1 MLKAV
6 ALVLAL
12 VVVSG
17 CGASRSYRRG
27 QQAANAQQFDEAVEY
42 YRQALQGAPDKPEYK
57 IALERAMQAAAT
69 FHVAR
74 GRTFETEGRADEAL
88 REYRRAM
95 EYDPSN
101 RSVAAR
107 AGELDRELRERLE
120 ASRPRPPIEAMRE
133 QARRSSQEPVLN
145 PTSKEPLNLRFS
157 NTSLR
162 DLLNF
167 IGSSTGINVTYDR
180 DFQDRSVTVQ
190 LEGVTLNEAL
200 QQVMISNQIFYKVL
214 NERTIIIATD
224 NTAKRQQ
231 YEEQIIQTFFISHA
245 DAVEMAQLVNTVILA
260 PQMAIQPRIAPNK
273 TNNTLTVRAAAPV
286 MEIIEQV
293 IRINDKPRAEV
304 IVDVQ
309 ILEVSRERAKRF
321 GLNLTDYALGGIFSP
336 EQAPGGSSTT
346 PPATTG
352 GATTT
357 TTSGS
362 ATAPS
367 SVGSPPVFNANTIST
382 GISAADFYLA
392 VPAAIVRFLESD
404 SQTKTV
410 AKPQLRGTEG
420 QKVTLNL
427 GEEVPVPSTTFTPLA
442 QGGANAN
449 PLTSFTY
456 RPIGV
461 IVEMT
466 PRVTYEGDIV
476 MDLVLE
482 NSARG
487 QDSTIA
493 GQSLPAFAS
502 RKVTTRLRLRDGE
515 SNLLAGLLREDERRS
530 LRGFPGIMRLP
541 LLQQLFADNDSNIR
555 QTDIV
560 MLLTPRIV
568 RSHQLTSADLRPIYI
583 GTQSNMAVGGPPPV
597 FGGGDGAAAPA
608 VQPPPAAAAAPVV
621 VGSTPAPA
629 GQQVPPGSSATP
641 GFTATPGTP
650 LTSPGQQVPTGTSA
664 TPGFTAVTPA
674 APPAA
679 PTQPPS
685 NPFQQLTPPASA
697 PAPVPEAP
705 AVTTPALPPPPQ
717 QAVGQAAPIN
727 PFAPPAAAGSA
738 TVMVSTPG
746 TDFRVGAGPYM
757 VPISISNASRLSTVS
772 ISLSF
777 NPAVLRVRTV
787 QEGNLMRQGGAQ
799 AAFTQKIDAAAGRV
813 DIAVVRP
820 GDVLGASGTGVVGA
834 VLFEAIGPGTSPLS
848 LSGVGTLAGGG
859 GAAPFQFQPVTVTVK

>member
-6 ALVLAL
+6 AVVLAF
-12 VVVSG
+12 VVVAG

-74 GRTFETEGRADEAL
+74 GRTFEAEGRPDEAL
-88 REYRRAM
+88 REYRQAG

-107 AGELDRELRERLE
+107 AAELDRELRERLE
-120 ASRPRPPIEAMRE
+120 ASRPRPAIEAMRE
-133 QARRSSQEPVLN
+133 QARRNSAEAVLN
-145 PTSKEPLNLRFS
+145 PTSNEPLNLRFS
-157 NTSLR
+157 NTSLK

-200 QQVMISNQIFYKVL
+200 QQVMLANQIFYKVL

-231 YEEQIIQTFFISHA
+231 YEEQVIKTFFVSHA
-245 DAVEMAQLVNTVILA
+245 DAVELAQLVNTVILA

-273 TNNTLTVRAAAPV
+273 TANTLTVRAAAPV

-321 GLNLTDYALGGIFSP
+321 GLNLTDYAIGGIFSP
-336 EQAPGGSSTT
+336 EQAPGGS
-346 PPATTG
+346 ATSNANG
-352 GATTT
+352 GTT
-357 TTSGS
+357 TTSGG

-367 SVGSPPVFNANTIST
+367 NVGSPPVFNANTIST
-382 GISAADFYLA
+382 GVSAADFYLA

-476 MDLVLE
+476 MDLTLE

-487 QDSTIA
+487 QDSIIA

-541 LLQQLFADNDSNIR
+541 LLQHLFADNDSNIR

-568 RSHQLTSADLRPIYI
+568 RSHQLTTADLSPIYI
-583 GTQSNMAVGGPPPV
+583 GTQANMAVGGPPPV
-597 FGGGDGAAAPA
+597 FGGGDAA
-608 VQPPPAAAAAPVV
+608 PPPAAQSPQAAVPAAGTP
-621 VGSTPAPA
+621 PAPA
-629 GQQVPPGSSATP
+629 GQQVPPGSSPTP
-641 GFTATPGTP
+641 GFTAAPP
-650 LTSPGQQVPTGTSA
+650 A
-664 TPGFTAVTPA
+664 PA
-674 APPAA
+674 APPAG
-679 PTQPPS
+679 
-685 NPFQQLTPPASA
+685 NPFQLLAPEPGAPSSDTPP
-697 PAPVPEAP
+697 PAAAVP
-705 AVTTPALPPPPQ
+705 LPPPPQ
-717 QAVGQAAPIN
+717 QAGAQPAPVN
-727 PFAPPAAAGSA
+727 PFAPPAAQTPA
-738 TVMVSTPG
+738 MVLVSPPG
-746 TDFRVGAGPYM
+746 TDFRVGAGPYL
-757 VPISISNASRLSTVS
+757 VPISISNAARLSTVS

-799 AAFTQKIDAAAGRV
+799 AAFTQKIDEAAGRV
-813 DIAVVRP
+813 DIAVVRT

-834 VLFEAIGPGTSPLS
+834 VLFEAIAPGTSPLS
-848 LSGVGTLAGGG
+848 LSGVGALAGG

>member
-1 MLKAV
+1 
-6 ALVLAL
+6 
-12 VVVSG
+12 
-17 CGASRSYRRG
+17 
-27 QQAANAQQFDEAVEY
+27 
-42 YRQALQGAPDKPEYK
+42 
-57 IALERAMQAAAT
+57 
-69 FHVAR
+69 
-74 GRTFETEGRADEAL
+74 
-88 REYRRAM
+88 
-95 EYDPSN
+95 
-101 RSVAAR
+101 
-107 AGELDRELRERLE
+107 
-120 ASRPRPPIEAMRE
+120 
-133 QARRSSQEPVLN
+133 
-145 PTSKEPLNLRFS
+145 
-157 NTSLR
+157 
-162 DLLNF
+162 
-167 IGSSTGINVTYDR
+167 
-180 DFQDRSVTVQ
+180 VQ

-200 QQVMISNQIFYKVL
+200 QQVMLSNQIFYKVL

-231 YEEQIIQTFFISHA
+231 YEEQVIKTFFISHA
-245 DAVEMAQLVNTVILA
+245 DAVELAQLVNTVILA

-273 TNNTLTVRAAAPV
+273 TANTLTVRAAAPV

-346 PPATTG
+346 AGTG
-352 GATTT
+352 GAATT
-357 TTSGS
+357 TTSGG

-367 SVGSPPVFNANTIST
+367 TVGSPPLFNANTIST
-382 GISAADFYLA
+382 GVSAADFYLA

-427 GEEVPVPSTTFTPLA
+427 GEEVPVPSTTFTPIA
-442 QGGANAN
+442 QGGANTN
-449 PLTSFTY
+449 PLVSFTY

-476 MDLVLE
+476 MDLTLE

-487 QDSTIA
+487 QDSNIA

-568 RSHQLTSADLRPIYI
+568 RSHQLTSSDLSPIYI
-583 GTQSNMAVGGPPPV
+583 GTQANMAVGGPPPV
-597 FGGGDGAAAPA
+597 FGGAAAT
-608 VQPPPAAAAAPVV
+608 PPPAPPQGAQAVAPVA
-621 VGSTPAPA
+621 GTPA
-629 GQQVPPGSSATP
+629 GQQVPAGSSATP
-641 GFTATPGTP
+641 GFTATPGAPTTP
-650 LTSPGQQVPTGTSA
+650 PGQQLPTGTA
-664 TPGFTAVTPA
+664 NTPGFTAVPQPAPA
-674 APPAA
+674 APAAPAQTPPNPFQFVTPAPPTPVSAADPVTAPAA
-679 PTQPPS
+679 PAATLPPS
-685 NPFQQLTPPASA
+685 PQQAGGQ
-697 PAPVPEAP
+697 PAPV
-705 AVTTPALPPPPQ
+705 
-717 QAVGQAAPIN
+717 N
-727 PFAPPAAAGSA
+727 PFAPPAAQTPA
-738 TVMVSTPG
+738 TVLVSPPG
-746 TDFRVGAGPYM
+746 TEFRTGGGPYL

-777 NPAVLRVRTV
+777 NPSVLRVRTV
-787 QEGNLMRQGGAQ
+787 QEGSLMRQGGAQ
-799 AAFTQKIDAAAGRV
+799 AAFTQRIDAAAGRV
-813 DIAVVRP
+813 DIAIVRP

-834 VLFEAIGPGTSPLS
+834 VLFEAIGAGQSPLS

>member
-6 ALVLAL
+6 AVVLAL
-12 VVVSG
+12 VVVAG

-27 QQAANAQQFDEAVEY
+27 QQASNAQQFDEAVEY
-42 YRQALQGAPDKPEYK
+42 YRQALQSAPDKPEYK
-57 IALERAMQAAAT
+57 IALERAMQVAAT
-69 FHVAR
+69 FHVQR
-74 GRTFETEGRADEAL
+74 GRAFEAEGRPDEAL
-88 REYRRAM
+88 REYRQAA

-120 ASRPRPPIEAMRE
+120 ASRPRPAIEALRE
-133 QARRSSQEPVLN
+133 QARRNSAEPVLN
-145 PTSKEPLNLRFS
+145 PTSSEPLNLRFS

-200 QQVMISNQIFYKVL
+200 QQVMLSNQIFYKVL

-231 YEEQIIQTFFISHA
+231 YEEQVIKTFFVSHA
-245 DAVEMAQLVNTVILA
+245 DAVELAQLVNTVILA

-273 TNNTLTVRAAAPV
+273 TANTLTVRAAAPV

-293 IRINDKPRAEV
+293 IKINDRPRAEV

-336 EQAPGGSSTT
+336 EQSPSGGS
-346 PPATTG
+346 TTG
-352 GATTT
+352 GTTT
-357 TTSGS
+357 TAGT

-382 GISAADFYLA
+382 GVSAADFYLA

-420 QKVTLNL
+420 QKITLNL

-466 PRVTYEGDIV
+466 ARVTYEGDIV

-541 LLQQLFADNDSNIR
+541 LLQQLFADNDTNIR

-568 RSHQLTSADLRPIYI
+568 RSHQLTSADLSPIYI
-583 GTQSNMAVGGPPPV
+583 GTQANMAVGGPPPV
-597 FGGGDGAAAPA
+597 FGGGDAA
-608 VQPPPAAAAAPVV
+608 PPAAAQPPQGQAPAAV
-621 VGSTPAPA
+621 TPPAA
-629 GQQVPPGSSATP
+629 GQQIIPPGSSPTP
-641 GFTATPGTP
+641 GFTAAPP
-650 LTSPGQQVPTGTSA
+650 PPAEPAPTNPFGLPPA
-664 TPGFTAVTPA
+664 DPA
-674 APPAA
+674 APAEP
-679 PTQPPS
+679 
-685 NPFQQLTPPASA
+685 
-697 PAPVPEAP
+697 
-705 AVTTPALPPPPQ
+705 PPPPQ
-717 QAVGQAAPIN
+717 TGAQPAPVN
-727 PFAPPAAAGSA
+727 PFAPPASQAPA
-738 TVMVSTPG
+738 VVLVSPPG
-746 TDFRVGAGPYM
+746 TEFRVGGGPYL
-757 VPISISNASRLSTVS
+757 VPISVSNASRLSTVS
-772 ISLSF
+772 ISLSY

-787 QEGNLMRQGGAQ
+787 QEGSLMQQGGMQ
-799 AAFTQKIDAAAGRV
+799 AAFTQKIDEAAGRV
-813 DIAVVRP
+813 DIAIVRP
-820 GDVLGASGTGVVGA
+820 GDVLGASGTGVIGA
-834 VLFEAIGPGTSPLS
+834 VLIEAIAPGTSPLA
-848 LSGVGTLAGGG
+848 LSGVGSLAGGG

>member
-1 MLKAV
+1 MKSGVCKAI
-6 ALVLAL
+6 
-12 VVVSG
+12 VVVMAAVVVAG
-17 CGASRSYRRG
+17 CGASRSYTRG
-27 QQAANAQQFDEAVEY
+27 QRAAHAQQWDEAVEY
-42 YRQALQGAPDKPEYK
+42 YRQALQGAPDRAEYK
-57 IALERAMQAAAT
+57 IALERAMQAAAGS
-69 FHVAR
+69 HVVRAR
-74 GRTFETEGRADEAL
+74 EYEAAGRPDEAL
-88 REYRRAM
+88 REYRQAS
-95 EYDPSN
+95 EFDPSN
-101 RSVAAR
+101 RSIAAR

-133 QARRSSQEPVLN
+133 QARRNSQEPVLN

-167 IGSSTGINVTYDR
+167 IGNSTGINVTFDR

-190 LEGVTLNEAL
+190 QEGVTLDQAL
-200 QQVMISNQIFYKVL
+200 QQIMLSNQIFYKVL

-231 YEEQIIQTFFISHA
+231 YEEQVIKTFFISHA
-245 DAVEMAQLVNTVILA
+245 DATELAQLVNTVILA

-273 TNNTLTVRAAAPV
+273 TANTITVRASAPV
-286 MEIIEQV
+286 AEIIEQV

-304 IVDVQ
+304 IIDVQ

-336 EQAPGGSSTT
+336 EQAPGGSSGGTGT
-346 PPATTG
+346 GAATTG
-352 GATTT
+352 GAT
-357 TTSGS
+357 
-362 ATAPS
+362 APS
-367 SVGSPPVFNANTIST
+367 NVGSPPVFNANTIST

-442 QGGANAN
+442 QGGAAAN

-466 PRVTYEGDIV
+466 PRVTYEGEIV
-476 MDLVLE
+476 LDLVLE

-493 GQSLPAFAS
+493 GQTLPAFAS

-530 LRGFPGIMRLP
+530 LRGFPGLLRLP
-541 LLQQLFADNDSNIR
+541 LLQQLFADNDTNIR

-568 RSHQLTSADLRPIYI
+568 RSHQLSANDLSPIYI
-583 GTQSNMAVGGPPPV
+583 GTQGNMAVGGPPPI
-597 FGGGDGAAAPA
+597 FGGGNDAAVPPPAPTPAPAAPPVPPGTPMMVPGSAAAPQIPPGSSPIPGTTTSLFGTP
-608 VQPPPAAAAAPVV
+608 VQPAPPPPAAA
-621 VGSTPAPA
+621 
-629 GQQVPPGSSATP
+629 
-641 GFTATPGTP
+641 TAFP
-650 LTSPGQQVPTGTSA
+650 
-664 TPGFTAVTPA
+664 
-674 APPAA
+674 
-679 PTQPPS
+679 
-685 NPFQQLTPPASA
+685 QLQ
-697 PAPVPEAP
+697 
-705 AVTTPALPPPPQ
+705 PPPQ
-717 QAVGQAAPIN
+717 QAAAP
-727 PFAPPAAAGSA
+727 PDPPPAAPEPRPGSPLAGSTLPA
-738 TVMVSTPG
+738 PAQVLVSPPT
-746 TDFRVGAGPYM
+746 TELRVGGGPYL
-757 VPISISNASRLSTVS
+757 VPISVSGATRLSTVS
-772 ISLSF
+772 LSLTF

-787 QEGNLMRQGGAQ
+787 QEGSLMRQGGVQ
-799 AAFTQKIDAAAGRV
+799 ATFTQKVDAAGGRV
-813 DIAVVRP
+813 DIAVVR
-820 GDVLGASGTGVVGA
+820 GTDVLGASGTGMVAAIMFDA
-834 VLFEAIGPGTSPLS
+834 VAPGTSPLA
-848 LSGVGTLAGGG
+848 LSGVGTLAGA
-859 GAAPFQFQPVTVTVK
+859 GAAPLQFQPVTVTVK

>member
-1 MLKAV
+1 MARSGTLKAIAV
-6 ALVLAL
+6 VLAL
-12 VVVSG
+12 VVVAG

-27 QQAANAQQFDEAVEY
+27 QQADNAQQFDEAVEY

-74 GRTFETEGRADEAL
+74 GRAFEAEGRPDEAL
-88 REYRRAM
+88 REYRQAS
-95 EYDPSN
+95 EYDSSN

-120 ASRPRPPIEAMRE
+120 ASRPRPAIEAMRE
-133 QARRSSQEPVLN
+133 EARRNAAEPALN

-157 NTSLR
+157 NTSLK

-200 QQVMISNQIFYKVL
+200 QQVMLSNQIFYKVL
-214 NERTIIIATD
+214 NERTIIVATD

-231 YEEQIIQTFFISHA
+231 YEEQVIKTFFVSHA
-245 DAVEMAQLVNTVILA
+245 DAVELAQLVNTVILA

-273 TNNTLTVRAAAPV
+273 TANTLTVRAAAPV

-293 IRINDKPRAEV
+293 IKINDKPRAEV

-321 GLNLTDYALGGIFSP
+321 GLNLTDYAIGGIFSP
-336 EQAPGGSSTT
+336 EQAPGGSSTS
-346 PPATTG
+346 TG
-352 GATTT
+352 SGGTTT
-357 TTSGS
+357 TNAGG

-367 SVGSPPVFNANTIST
+367 NVGSPPVFNANTIST
-382 GISAADFYLA
+382 GVSAADFYLA

-420 QKVTLNL
+420 QKITLNL

-466 PRVTYEGDIV
+466 ARVTYEGDIV
-476 MDLVLE
+476 MDLTLE

-530 LRGFPGIMRLP
+530 LRGFPGILRLP
-541 LLQQLFADNDSNIR
+541 LLQQLFADNDTNIR

-560 MLLTPRIV
+560 MLLTPRII
-568 RSHQLTSADLRPIYI
+568 RSHQLTTSDLSPIYI
-583 GTQSNMAVGGPPPV
+583 GTQANMAVGGPPPV
-597 FGGGDGAAAPA
+597 FGGADVA
-608 VQPPPAAAAAPVV
+608 PPPDASPSAEQPSAPVA
-621 VGSTPAPA
+621 GTPPPAPA
-629 GQQVPPGSSATP
+629 GQQIPAGSSATP
-641 GFTATPGTP
+641 GFTA
-650 LTSPGQQVPTGTSA
+650 A
-664 TPGFTAVTPA
+664 PA
-674 APPAA
+674 APPA
-679 PTQPPS
+679 PT
-685 NPFQQLTPPASA
+685 NPFQLAPQPAV
-697 PAPVPEAP
+697 PAPDTP
-705 AVTTPALPPPPQ
+705 TTAATGALPPPQ
-717 QAVGQAAPIN
+717 QAGAPPPPVVN
-727 PFAPPAAAGSA
+727 PFAAPAAQAPA
-738 TVMVSTPG
+738 MVLVSPPG
-746 TDFRVGAGPYM
+746 TDFRVGGGPYL
-757 VPISISNASRLSTVS
+757 VPISISNAARLSTVS
-772 ISLSF
+772 VSLSF

-787 QEGNLMRQGGAQ
+787 QEGELMRQGGVQ
-799 AAFTQKIDAAAGRV
+799 ATFTQKVDAAAGRV
-813 DIAVVRP
+813 DIAVVRT

-834 VLFEAIGPGTSPLS
+834 VLFEAVGPGTSPLA
-848 LSGVGTLAGGG
+848 LSGVGSLAGG
-859 GAAPFQFQPVTVTVK
+859 GAAPFQFQPVTVAVK

>member
-1 MLKAV
+1 MRSGVWQAV
-6 ALVLAL
+6 AVVMASVVLA
-12 VVVSG
+12 G
-17 CGASRSYRRG
+17 CGASRSYTRG
-27 QQAANAQQFDEAVEY
+27 QRAAQAQQWDEAVEY
-42 YRQALQGAPDKPEYK
+42 YRQALQGAPDRPEYK
-57 IALERAMQAAAT
+57 IALERAMQAAAGG
-69 FHVAR
+69 HVMRAR
-74 GRTFETEGRADEAL
+74 ELEAAGRPDEAL
-88 REYRRAM
+88 REYRQAS
-95 EYDPSN
+95 EFDPSN
-101 RSVAAR
+101 RSIAAR

-133 QARRSSQEPVLN
+133 QARRNSQEPVLN

-167 IGSSTGINVTYDR
+167 IGSSTGINVTFDR

-190 LEGVTLNEAL
+190 QEGVTLDQAL
-200 QQVMISNQIFYKVL
+200 QQIMLSNQIFYKVL

-231 YEEQIIQTFFISHA
+231 YEEQVIRTFFVSHA
-245 DAVEMAQLVNTVILA
+245 DATELAQLVNTVILA

-273 TNNTLTVRAAAPV
+273 TANTITVRASAPV
-286 MEIIEQV
+286 AEIIEQV

-304 IVDVQ
+304 IIDVQ

-336 EQAPGGSSTT
+336 EQAPGGSG
-346 PPATTG
+346 G
-352 GATTT
+352 GAA
-357 TTSGS
+357 GAPAAPGA

-367 SVGSPPVFNANTIST
+367 NVGSPPVFNANTIST

-442 QGGANAN
+442 QGGAAAN

-466 PRVTYEGDIV
+466 PRVTYEGEI
-476 MDLVLE
+476 MLDLVLE

-493 GQSLPAFAS
+493 GQTLPAFAS

-530 LRGFPGIMRLP
+530 LRGFPGLLRLP
-541 LLQQLFADNDSNIR
+541 LLQQLFADNDTNIR

-568 RSHQLTSADLRPIYI
+568 RSHQLSATDISPIYI
-583 GTQSNMAVGGPPPV
+583 GTQANMAVGGPPPI
-597 FGGGDGAAAPA
+597 FGGGNDAAAVAPAPAPPPAVPQVPPGTPVMVPGSAAAPQIPPGSSPIPGTTTSLFGTPLPPA
-608 VQPPPAAAAAPVV
+608 PPPPPAA
-621 VGSTPAPA
+621 
-629 GQQVPPGSSATP
+629 SA
-641 GFTATPGTP
+641 FP
-650 LTSPGQQVPTGTSA
+650 L
-664 TPGFTAVTPA
+664 
-674 APPAA
+674 
-679 PTQPPS
+679 
-685 NPFQQLTPPASA
+685 L
-697 PAPVPEAP
+697 
-705 AVTTPALPPPPQ
+705 PPPQ
-717 QAVGQAAPIN
+717 QTAAP
-727 PFAPPAAAGSA
+727 PDPAPASPPAAAEPRATNPLTGSTLPA
-738 TVMVSTPG
+738 PAQVLVSPPT
-746 TDFRVGAGPYM
+746 TELRVGGGPYL
-757 VPISISNASRLSTVS
+757 VPISVSGATRLSTVS
-772 ISLSF
+772 LSLTF

-787 QEGNLMRQGGAQ
+787 QEGSLMRQGGVQ
-799 AAFTQKIDAAAGRV
+799 ATFTQKVDAAGGRV
-813 DIAVVRP
+813 DIAVVR
-820 GDVLGASGTGVVGA
+820 GSDVLGASGTGMVAAIMFDA
-834 VLFEAIGPGTSPLS
+834 VAPGGSPLA
-848 LSGVGTLAGGG
+848 LSGVGTLAGGS
-859 GAAPFQFQPVTVTVK
+859 AAPLQFQPVAVTVK

>member
-12 VVVSG
+12 VVVAG

-57 IALERAMQAAAT
+57 IALERAMQTAAT

-74 GRTFETEGRADEAL
+74 GRAFEAEGRGDEAL
-88 REYRRAM
+88 REYRKAM

-107 AGELDRELRERLE
+107 AGELDRELRDRLE
-120 ASRPRPPIEAMRE
+120 ASRPRPAIEAMRE
-133 QARRSSQEPVLN
+133 QARRNSQEPVLN

-200 QQVMISNQIFYKVL
+200 QQVMLSNQIFYKVL

-231 YEEQIIQTFFISHA
+231 YEEQVIKTFFISHA
-245 DAVEMAQLVNTVILA
+245 DAVELAQLVNTVILA

-273 TNNTLTVRAAAPV
+273 TADTLTVRAAAPV

-293 IRINDKPRAEV
+293 IKINDKPRAEV

-336 EQAPGGSSTT
+336 EQAPGGSTTSTG
-346 PPATTG
+346 TG
-352 GATTT
+352 GTGTT

-367 SVGSPPVFNANTIST
+367 NVGSPPVFNANTIST

-476 MDLVLE
+476 MDLTLE

-487 QDSTIA
+487 QDSNIA
-493 GQSLPAFAS
+493 GQALPAFAS

-568 RSHQLTSADLRPIYI
+568 RSHQLTASDLSPIYI
-583 GTQSNMAVGGPPPV
+583 GTQANMAVGGPPPV
-597 FGGGDGAAAPA
+597 FGGSGAAAP
-608 VQPPPAAAAAPVV
+608 PPAPPQGAPAVV
-621 VGSTPAPA
+621 PGAAPA

-641 GFTATPGTP
+641 GFTSTPGAPTTP
-650 LTSPGQQVPTGTSA
+650 PGQQLPAGTA
-664 TPGFTAVTPA
+664 NTPGFTAVPQPAPVAPA
-674 APPAA
+674 APAQTPPNPFQFPTPAPTTPAPATDPTTAPAA
-679 PTQPPS
+679 P
-685 NPFQQLTPPASA
+685 A
-697 PAPVPEAP
+697 VP
-705 AVTTPALPPPPQ
+705 LPPPPQ
-717 QAVGQAAPIN
+717 QAGGQPAPVN
-727 PFAPPAAAGSA
+727 PFAPPAAQTPA
-738 TVMVSTPG
+738 TVLVSPPG
-746 TDFRVGAGPYM
+746 TEFRTGGGPYL

-772 ISLSF
+772 ISLSY

-813 DIAVVRP
+813 DIAIVRP

-834 VLFEAIGPGTSPLS
+834 VLFEAIGAGQSPLS
-848 LSGVGTLAGGG
+848 LSGVGTLAAGG

>member
-1 MLKAV
+1 MAS
-6 ALVLAL
+6 ARRTPS
-12 VVVSG
+12 SG
-17 CGASRSYRRG
+17 TRPSST
-27 QQAANAQQFDEAVEY
+27 

-57 IALERAMQAAAT
+57 IALERAMQEAAGT
-69 FHVAR
+69 HVAR
-74 GRTFETEGRADEAL
+74 ARALEAAGQPDEAL
-88 REYRRAM
+88 REYRKAS
-95 EYDPSN
+95 EFDPSN
-101 RSVAAR
+101 RSIAAR
-107 AGELDRELRERLE
+107 AAELDRELRERLE
-120 ASRPRPPIEAMRE
+120 AARPRPPIEAMRE
-133 QARRSSQEPVLN
+133 QARKNSQEPALN

-180 DFQDRSVTVQ
+180 DFQDRSITVQ

-200 QQVMISNQIFYKVL
+200 QQMMLSNQIFYKVL

-231 YEEQIIQTFFISHA
+231 YEEQVIKTFFISHA
-245 DAVEMAQLVNTVILA
+245 DATELAQLVNTVILA
-260 PQMAIQPRIAPNK
+260 PQMAIQPRIAANK
-273 TNNTLTVRAAAPV
+273 TANTITVRAAAPV
-286 MEIIEQV
+286 AEIIEQV

-304 IVDVQ
+304 IIDVQ

-346 PPATTG
+346 ATGGTTTTG
-352 GATTT
+352 GAT
-357 TTSGS
+357 
-362 ATAPS
+362 APS
-367 SVGSPPVFNANTIST
+367 NVGSPPVFNANTIST

-442 QGGANAN
+442 QGGAAAN

-466 PRVTYEGDIV
+466 PRVTYEGEIV

-493 GQSLPAFAS
+493 GQTLPAFAS

-530 LRGFPGIMRLP
+530 LRGFPGILRLP
-541 LLQQLFADNDSNIR
+541 LLQQLFADNDTNIR

-568 RSHQLTSADLRPIYI
+568 RSHQLTTKDLSPIYI
-583 GTQSNMAVGGPPPV
+583 GTQANMAVGGPPPV
-597 FGGGDGAAAPA
+597 FGGGNDA
-608 VQPPPAAAAAPVV
+608 PAAATPPVAPPVA
-621 VGSTPAPA
+621 PQIPA
-629 GQQVPPGSSATP
+629 GTPMTVPGSSGTPQIPPGSSPIPGTTTSLFGTPIPQPAPAPSGITSFPSPEAIAAAATP
-641 GFTATPGTP
+641 A
-650 LTSPGQQVPTGTSA
+650 PT
-664 TPGFTAVTPA
+664 TPA
-674 APPAA
+674 PPVAGG
-679 PTQPPS
+679 
-685 NPFQQLTPPASA
+685 TPPATPQPAPTARPDNPLTGASSA
-697 PAPVPEAP
+697 PAPAIVLVSPP
-705 AVTTPALPPPPQ
+705 TTDL
-717 QAVGQAAPIN
+717 
-727 PFAPPAAAGSA
+727 
-738 TVMVSTPG
+738 
-746 TDFRVGAGPYM
+746 RVGGGPYL
-757 VPISISNASRLSTVS
+757 VPVSISGASRLSTVS
-772 ISLSF
+772 LSLNF
-777 NPAVLRVRTV
+777 NPAVMRVRTV
-787 QEGNLMRQGGAQ
+787 QEGSLLQQGGVKAT
-799 AAFTQKIDAAAGRV
+799 FTQKVDAAGGRV
-813 DIAVVRP
+813 DIAVVR
-820 GDVLGASGTGVVGA
+820 GADVLGASGTGVVAAIMFDA
-834 VLFEAIGPGTSPLS
+834 VAPGTSPLAV
-848 LSGVGTLAGGG
+848 SGVGTLAGGG
-859 GAAPFQFQPVTVTVK
+859 AAALQFQPVTVTVK

>member
-1 MLKAV
+1 
-6 ALVLAL
+6 
-12 VVVSG
+12 
-17 CGASRSYRRG
+17 
-27 QQAANAQQFDEAVEY
+27 
-42 YRQALQGAPDKPEYK
+42 
-57 IALERAMQAAAT
+57 
-69 FHVAR
+69 
-74 GRTFETEGRADEAL
+74 
-88 REYRRAM
+88 M
-95 EYDPSN
+95 E
-101 RSVAAR
+101 
-107 AGELDRELRERLE
+107 L
-120 ASRPRPPIEAMRE
+120 
-133 QARRSSQEPVLN
+133 
-145 PTSKEPLNLRFS
+145 
-157 NTSLR
+157 
-162 DLLNF
+162 
-167 IGSSTGINVTYDR
+167 
-180 DFQDRSVTVQ
+180 
-190 LEGVTLNEAL
+190 
-200 QQVMISNQIFYKVL
+200 
-214 NERTIIIATD
+214 
-224 NTAKRQQ
+224 
-231 YEEQIIQTFFISHA
+231 
-245 DAVEMAQLVNTVILA
+245 AQLVNTVILA

-273 TNNTLTVRAAAPV
+273 TANTLTVRAAAPV

-321 GLNLTDYALGGIFSP
+321 GLNLTDYAIGGIFSP
-336 EQAPGGSSTT
+336 EQSPGGSAAV
-346 PPATTG
+346 PPPTTG
-352 GATTT
+352 GASTTT
-357 TTSGS
+357 SSGS

-367 SVGSPPVFNANTIST
+367 NVGSPPVFNANTIST

-568 RSHQLTSADLRPIYI
+568 RSHQLTADDLRPIYI

-597 FGGGDGAAAPA
+597 FGGGDAAAPA
-608 VQPPPAAAAAPVV
+608 AAAPPPAPAAAPVA
-621 VGSTPAPA
+621 GTPGPAAPF
-629 GQQVPPGSSATP
+629 GQQLPTGSSTTP
-641 GFTATPGTP
+641 GFTAAPGAP
-650 LTSPGQQVPTGTSA
+650 VTSPGQQLPAGTSA
-664 TPGFTAVTPA
+664 TPGFTAV
-674 APPAA
+674 PPAA
-679 PTQPPS
+679 PATAPPPPT
-685 NPFQQLTPPASA
+685 NPFQALTPHA
-697 PAPVPEAP
+697 PAPDAP
-705 AVTTPALPPPPQ
+705 RRRHADAAATPAAGGRTGPSDHSLC
-717 QAVGQAAPIN
+717 AALHSGP
-727 PFAPPAAAGSA
+727 A
-738 TVMVSTPG
+738 TVLVSPPG
-746 TDFRVGAGPYM
+746 TDFRVGAGPYL

-834 VLFEAIGPGTSPLS
+834 VLFEAVAPGTSPLA

-859 GAAPFQFQPVTVTVK
+859 GAAPFLFQPVTVTVK

>member
-1 MLKAV
+1 MRSGVWKAIV
-6 ALVLAL
+6 VMMAALVA
-12 VVVSG
+12 VG
-17 CGASRSYRRG
+17 CGASRSYTRG
-27 QQAANAQQFDEAVEY
+27 QRAAYAQQWDEAVEY

-57 IALERAMQAAAT
+57 IALERAMQAAAGG
-69 FHVAR
+69 HIAR
-74 GRTFETEGRADEAL
+74 ARDFEAAGRPDEAL
-88 REYRRAM
+88 REYRKAT
-95 EYDPSN
+95 EFDPSN

-133 QARRSSQEPVLN
+133 QARRNSQEPVLN

-167 IGSSTGINVTYDR
+167 IGSSTGINVTFDR
-180 DFQDRSVTVQ
+180 DFQDRSVTLQ
-190 LEGVTLNEAL
+190 QEGVTLEQAL
-200 QQVMISNQIFYKVL
+200 QQIMLSNQIFYKVL

-231 YEEQIIQTFFISHA
+231 YEEQVIKTFFISHA
-245 DAVEMAQLVNTVILA
+245 DATELAQLVNTVILA

-273 TNNTLTVRAAAPV
+273 TANTITVRASAPV
-286 MEIIEQV
+286 AEIIEQV
-293 IRINDKPRAEV
+293 IKINDKPRAEV
-304 IVDVQ
+304 IIDVQ

-336 EQAPGGSSTT
+336 EQAPGGSD
-346 PPATTG
+346 AG
-352 GATTT
+352 GA
-357 TTSGS
+357 

-367 SVGSPPVFNANTIST
+367 NVGSPPLFNANTIST

-442 QGGANAN
+442 QGGAAAN

-466 PRVTYEGDIV
+466 PRVTYEGEII
-476 MDLVLE
+476 MDLTLE

-487 QDSTIA
+487 QDSNIA
-493 GQSLPAFAS
+493 GQTLPAFAS

-530 LRGFPGIMRLP
+530 LRGFPGLLRLP
-541 LLQQLFADNDSNIR
+541 ILQQLFADNDTNIR

-568 RSHQLTSADLRPIYI
+568 RSHQLSASDLSPIYI
-583 GTQSNMAVGGPPPV
+583 GTQGNMAVGGPPPI
-597 FGGGDGAAAPA
+597 FGGGND
-608 VQPPPAAAAAPVV
+608 
-621 VGSTPAPA
+621 
-629 GQQVPPGSSATP
+629 
-641 GFTATPGTP
+641 
-650 LTSPGQQVPTGTSA
+650 
-664 TPGFTAVTPA
+664 
-674 APPAA
+674 
-679 PTQPPS
+679 
-685 NPFQQLTPPASA
+685 
-697 PAPVPEAP
+697 
-705 AVTTPALPPPPQ
+705 
-717 QAVGQAAPIN
+717 
-727 PFAPPAAAGSA
+727 APPAAAPAAPAVPPGAPVMVPGSA
-738 TVMVSTPG
+738 ASPQIPPGSSPIPGMTTSLFGTPVQPADAPPGAASAFPPPQQPPAPEPAPVTPPAPEAATPDGRAGAPASGTPG
-746 TDFRVGAGPYM
+746 PAPALVLVSPPTTEMRTGGGPYL
-757 VPISISNASRLSTVS
+757 VPISVSGAARLSTL
-772 ISLSF
+772 SLSITF

-787 QEGNLMRQGGAQ
+787 QEGSLMRQGGAQ
-799 AAFTQKIDAAAGRV
+799 ATFTQNVDAAGGRV
-813 DIAVVRP
+813 DIAVVR
-820 GDVLGASGTGVVGA
+820 GDDVLGASGTGLVAAIMFDA
-834 VLFEAIGPGTSPLS
+834 VAPGTSPLS
-848 LSGVGTLAGGG
+848 MSGVGTLAGA
-859 GAAPFQFQPVTVTVK
+859 GAAPLQFQPVTVTVK

>member
-12 VVVSG
+12 VVVAG

-27 QQAANAQQFDEAVEY
+27 QQAANAQQFDEAVEH

-74 GRTFETEGRADEAL
+74 GRAFENEGRGDEAL
-88 REYRRAM
+88 REYRKAM

-107 AGELDRELRERLE
+107 AGELDRELRDRLE
-120 ASRPRPPIEAMRE
+120 ASRPRPAIEAMRE
-133 QARRSSQEPVLN
+133 QARRNSQEPVLN

-157 NTSLR
+157 NTSLK

-231 YEEQIIQTFFISHA
+231 YEEQVIKTFFISHA
-245 DAVEMAQLVNTVILA
+245 DAVELAQLVNTVILA

-273 TNNTLTVRAAAPV
+273 TANTLTVRAAAPV

-293 IRINDKPRAEV
+293 IKINDKPRAEV

-346 PPATTG
+346 AGTG
-352 GATTT
+352 GAATT
-357 TTSGS
+357 TTSGG

-367 SVGSPPVFNANTIST
+367 NVGSPPVFNANTIST
-382 GISAADFYLA
+382 GVSAADFYLA

-476 MDLVLE
+476 MDLTLE

-487 QDSTIA
+487 QDSNIA

-515 SNLLAGLLREDERRS
+515 SNLLAGLLREDERRA

-568 RSHQLTSADLRPIYI
+568 RSHQLTSTDLSPIYI
-583 GTQSNMAVGGPPPV
+583 GTQANMAVGGPPPV
-597 FGGGDGAAAPA
+597 FGGNGSGAAPPPAPPQGAPA
-608 VQPPPAAAAAPVV
+608 VAPVP
-621 VGSTPAPA
+621 GTPA

-641 GFTATPGTP
+641 GFTAAPQPAPAAPAAPAQTPPNPFQFLTP
-650 LTSPGQQVPTGTSA
+650 AQTEPAPA
-664 TPGFTAVTPA
+664 TPA
-674 APPAA
+674 A
-679 PTQPPS
+679 
-685 NPFQQLTPPASA
+685 
-697 PAPVPEAP
+697 APVSP
-705 AVTTPALPPPPQ
+705 LPPPPQ
-717 QAVGQAAPIN
+717 QAGAQPAPAN
-727 PFAPPAAAGSA
+727 PFASPAAQTPA
-738 TVMVSTPG
+738 TVLVSPPG
-746 TDFRVGAGPYM
+746 TEFRAGGGPYL

-772 ISLSF
+772 ISLAY
-777 NPAVLRVRTV
+777 NPNVLRVRTV

-834 VLFEAIGPGTSPLS
+834 VLFEAIGAGQSPLS

>member
-6 ALVLAL
+6 ALAMALAA
-12 VVVSG
+12 VAG

-74 GRTFETEGRADEAL
+74 GRAFESESRGDEAL
-88 REYRRAM
+88 REYRKAM

-107 AGELDRELRERLE
+107 AGELDRELRDRLE

-133 QARRSSQEPVLN
+133 QARRNSQEPVLN
-145 PTSKEPLNLRFS
+145 PTSREPLNLRFS
-157 NTSLR
+157 NTSLK

-200 QQVMISNQIFYKVL
+200 QQVMLSNQIFYKVL

-231 YEEQIIQTFFISHA
+231 YEEQVIKTFFISHA
-245 DAVEMAQLVNTVILA
+245 DAVELAQLVNTVILA

-273 TNNTLTVRAAAPV
+273 TANTLTVRAAAPV

-346 PPATTG
+346 AGTG
-352 GATTT
+352 GAATT
-357 TTSGS
+357 TTSGG

-367 SVGSPPVFNANTIST
+367 TVGSPPLFNANTIST
-382 GISAADFYLA
+382 GVSAADFYLA

-427 GEEVPVPSTTFTPLA
+427 GEEVPVPSTTFTPIA
-442 QGGANAN
+442 QGGANTN
-449 PLTSFTY
+449 PLVSFTY

-476 MDLVLE
+476 MDLTLE

-487 QDSTIA
+487 QDSNIA

-515 SNLLAGLLREDERRS
+515 SNLLAGLLRS

-568 RSHQLTSADLRPIYI
+568 RSHQLTSSDLSPIYI
-583 GTQSNMAVGGPPPV
+583 GTQANMAVGGPPPV
-597 FGGGDGAAAPA
+597 FGGAAAT
-608 VQPPPAAAAAPVV
+608 PPPAPPQGAQAVAPVA
-621 VGSTPAPA
+621 GTPA
-629 GQQVPPGSSATP
+629 GQQVPAGSSATP
-641 GFTATPGTP
+641 GFTATPGAPTTP
-650 LTSPGQQVPTGTSA
+650 PGQQLPTGTA
-664 TPGFTAVTPA
+664 NTPGFTAVPQPAPA
-674 APPAA
+674 APAAPAQTPPNPFQFVTPAPPTPVSAADPVTAPAA
-679 PTQPPS
+679 PAATLPPS
-685 NPFQQLTPPASA
+685 PQQAGGQ
-697 PAPVPEAP
+697 PAPV
-705 AVTTPALPPPPQ
+705 
-717 QAVGQAAPIN
+717 N
-727 PFAPPAAAGSA
+727 PFAPPAAQTPA
-738 TVMVSTPG
+738 TVLVSPPG
-746 TDFRVGAGPYM
+746 TEFRTGGGPYL

-777 NPAVLRVRTV
+777 NPSVLRVRTV
-787 QEGNLMRQGGAQ
+787 QEGSLMRQGGAQ
-799 AAFTQKIDAAAGRV
+799 AAFTQRIDAAAGRV
-813 DIAVVRP
+813 DIAIVRP

-834 VLFEAIGPGTSPLS
+834 VLFEAIGAGQSPLS

>member
-12 VVVSG
+12 VVVAG

-27 QQAANAQQFDEAVEY
+27 QQAANAQQFDEAVEH

-69 FHVAR
+69 FHVSR
-74 GRTFETEGRADEAL
+74 GRAFETEGRGDEAL
-88 REYRRAM
+88 REYRKAM

-107 AGELDRELRERLE
+107 AGELDRELRDRLE
-120 ASRPRPPIEAMRE
+120 ASRPRPAIEAMRE
-133 QARRSSQEPVLN
+133 QARRNSQEPVLN

-200 QQVMISNQIFYKVL
+200 QQVMLSNQIFYKVL

-231 YEEQIIQTFFISHA
+231 YEEQVIKTFFISHA
-245 DAVEMAQLVNTVILA
+245 DAVELAQLVNTVILA

-273 TNNTLTVRAAAPV
+273 TANTLTVRAAAPV

-293 IRINDKPRAEV
+293 IKINDKPRAEV

-336 EQAPGGSSTT
+336 EQAPGGSSTST
-346 PPATTG
+346 GTG
-352 GATTT
+352 GGTTT
-357 TTSGS
+357 TTSGG

-367 SVGSPPVFNANTIST
+367 NVGSPPVFNANTIST
-382 GISAADFYLA
+382 GVSAADFYLA

-476 MDLVLE
+476 MDLTLE

-487 QDSTIA
+487 QDSNIA

-515 SNLLAGLLREDERRS
+515 SNLLAGLLREDERRA

-568 RSHQLTSADLRPIYI
+568 RSHQLTSSDLSPIYI
-583 GTQSNMAVGGPPPV
+583 GTQANMAVGGPPPV
-597 FGGGDGAAAPA
+597 FGGNGAAAP
-608 VQPPPAAAAAPVV
+608 PPAAPQPQAAVPAAPGVTPAAPG
-621 VGSTPAPA
+621 VGATAPAPA

-641 GFTATPGTP
+641 GFTAAPP
-650 LTSPGQQVPTGTSA
+650 APANPAPANPFQFL
-664 TPGFTAVTPA
+664 TPA
-674 APPAA
+674 APTPGAPADPAAAPAA
-679 PTQPPS
+679 PTP
-685 NPFQQLTPPASA
+685 T
-697 PAPVPEAP
+697 
-705 AVTTPALPPPPQ
+705 LPPPPQ
-717 QAVGQAAPIN
+717 QAGGQPAPVN
-727 PFAPPAAAGSA
+727 PFAPPAAQAPA
-738 TVMVSTPG
+738 TVLVSPPG
-746 TDFRVGAGPYM
+746 TDFRAGGGPYL

-772 ISLSF
+772 ISLSY

-834 VLFEAIGPGTSPLS
+834 VLFEAIGAGQSALS
-848 LSGVGTLAGGG
+848 LSGVGTLAGG

>member
-6 ALVLAL
+6 ALAMALA
-12 VVVSG
+12 VVAG

-74 GRTFETEGRADEAL
+74 GRAFESESRGDEAL
-88 REYRRAM
+88 REYRKAM

-101 RSVAAR
+101 RAVAAR
-107 AGELDRELRERLE
+107 AGELDRELRDRLE

-133 QARRSSQEPVLN
+133 QARRNSQEPVLN
-145 PTSKEPLNLRFS
+145 PTSREPLNLRFS
-157 NTSLR
+157 NTSLK

-200 QQVMISNQIFYKVL
+200 QQVMLSNQIFYKVL

-231 YEEQIIQTFFISHA
+231 YEEQVIKTFFISHA
-245 DAVEMAQLVNTVILA
+245 DAVELAQLVNTVILA

-273 TNNTLTVRAAAPV
+273 TANTLTVRAAAPV

-346 PPATTG
+346 AGTG
-352 GATTT
+352 GAATT
-357 TTSGS
+357 TTSGG

-367 SVGSPPVFNANTIST
+367 TVGSPPVFNANTIST
-382 GISAADFYLA
+382 GVSAADFYLA

-427 GEEVPVPSTTFTPLA
+427 GEEVPVPSTTFTPIA
-442 QGGANAN
+442 QGGANTN
-449 PLTSFTY
+449 PLVSFTY

-476 MDLVLE
+476 MDLTLE

-487 QDSTIA
+487 QDSNIA

-568 RSHQLTSADLRPIYI
+568 RSHQLRSSDLSPIYI
-583 GTQSNMAVGGPPPV
+583 GTQANMAVGGPPPV
-597 FGGGDGAAAPA
+597 FGGSGPAATPPLAPA
-608 VQPPPAAAAAPVV
+608 AGV
-621 VGSTPAPA
+621 PA
-629 GQQVPPGSSATP
+629 GQQVPAGSSATP
-641 GFTATPGTP
+641 GFTAVPQPAPAAPAAPAQTPPNPFQFVTPAPTTPVPAADP
-650 LTSPGQQVPTGTSA
+650 LTSP
-664 TPGFTAVTPA
+664 A
-674 APPAA
+674 APAG
-679 PTQPPS
+679 TLPPS
-685 NPFQQLTPPASA
+685 PQQAGGQ
-697 PAPVPEAP
+697 PAPVNPLASAATQAP
-705 AVTTPALPPPPQ
+705 A
-717 QAVGQAAPIN
+717 
-727 PFAPPAAAGSA
+727 
-738 TVMVSTPG
+738 TVLVSPPG
-746 TDFRVGAGPYM
+746 TDFRTGGGPYL

-777 NPAVLRVRTV
+777 NPSVLRVRTV
-787 QEGNLMRQGGAQ
+787 QEGNFMRQGGAQ

-813 DIAVVRP
+813 DIAIVRP

-834 VLFEAIGPGTSPLS
+834 VLFEAIGAGQSPLS

-859 GAAPFQFQPVTVTVK
+859 GPAPFQFQPVTVTVK

>member
-1 MLKAV
+1 MRSGVGKAIAV
-6 ALVLAL
+6 VLAA
-12 VVVSG
+12 VVLAG
-17 CGASRSYRRG
+17 CGASRAYTRG
-27 QQAANAQQFDEAVEY
+27 QRAAYAQQWDEAVEY

-57 IALERAMQAAAT
+57 IALERAMQEAAGAY
-69 FHVAR
+69 VAR
-74 GRTFETEGRADEAL
+74 ARAFEAAGQPDEAL
-88 REYRRAM
+88 REYRKAG
-95 EYDPSN
+95 EFDPSN
-101 RSVAAR
+101 RSIAAR
-107 AGELDRELRERLE
+107 AAELDRALRERLE
-120 ASRPRPPIEAMRE
+120 AARPRPPIEAMRE
-133 QARRSSQEPVLN
+133 QARKNSQEPVLN
-145 PTSKEPLNLRFS
+145 PSSKEPLNLRFS

-200 QQVMISNQIFYKVL
+200 QQVMLSNQIFYKVL

-231 YEEQIIQTFFISHA
+231 YEEQVIKTFFISHA
-245 DAVEMAQLVNTVILA
+245 DATELAQLVNTVILA
-260 PQMAIQPRIAPNK
+260 PQMAIQPRIAANK
-273 TNNTLTVRAAAPV
+273 TANTITVRAAAPV
-286 MEIIEQV
+286 AEIIEQV
-293 IRINDKPRAEV
+293 IKINDKPRAEV
-304 IVDVQ
+304 IIDVQ

-346 PPATTG
+346 ATGGTTTTTG
-352 GATTT
+352 GAT
-357 TTSGS
+357 
-362 ATAPS
+362 APS
-367 SVGSPPVFNANTIST
+367 NVGSPPVFNANTIST

-442 QGGANAN
+442 QGGAAAN

-466 PRVTYEGDIV
+466 PRVTYEGEIV
-476 MDLVLE
+476 LDLVLE

-493 GQSLPAFAS
+493 GQTLPAFAS

-530 LRGFPGIMRLP
+530 LRGFPGILRLP
-541 LLQQLFADNDSNIR
+541 LLQQLFADNDTNIR

-568 RSHQLTSADLRPIYI
+568 RSHQLTTQDLSPIYI
-583 GTQSNMAVGGPPPV
+583 GTQANMAVGGPPPV
-597 FGGGDGAAAPA
+597 FGGTSDAPA
-608 VQPPPAAAAAPVV
+608 VAAPPPPPPAPQIPAGTPMAVPGSSGTPQIPPGSSPIPGTTTSLFGTPIPQPATAPSGITSFPSPEAIAAAAAAP
-621 VGSTPAPA
+621 
-629 GQQVPPGSSATP
+629 
-641 GFTATPGTP
+641 
-650 LTSPGQQVPTGTSA
+650 
-664 TPGFTAVTPA
+664 TPA
-674 APPAA
+674 APPPVAA
-679 PTQPPS
+679 PGAPP
-685 NPFQQLTPPASA
+685 PGA
-697 PAPVPEAP
+697 PAPQPS
-705 AVTTPALPPPPQ
+705 TPAGARPGNPLTG
-717 QAVGQAAPIN
+717 ASAA
-727 PFAPPAAAGSA
+727 PAAA
-738 TVMVSTPG
+738 TVLVSPPT
-746 TDFRVGAGPYM
+746 TELRVGGGPYL
-757 VPISISNASRLSTVS
+757 VPVSISGASRLSTVS
-772 ISLSF
+772 LSLTF
-777 NPAVLRVRTV
+777 NPAVMRVRTV
-787 QEGNLMRQGGAQ
+787 QEGSLLQQGGVKAT
-799 AAFTQKIDAAAGRV
+799 FTQKVDAAGGRV
-813 DIAVVRP
+813 DIAVVR
-820 GDVLGASGTGVVGA
+820 GADVLGASGTGVVAAIMFDA
-834 VLFEAIGPGTSPLS
+834 VAPGTSPLA

-859 GAAPFQFQPVTVTVK
+859 AAPLQFQPVTVTVK

>member
-6 ALVLAL
+6 ALVMAL
-12 VVVSG
+12 VVVAG

-27 QQAANAQQFDEAVEY
+27 QQAANAQQFDEAVEH

-74 GRTFETEGRADEAL
+74 GRAFEAEGRGDEAL
-88 REYRRAM
+88 REYRKAM

-107 AGELDRELRERLE
+107 AGELDRELRDRLE
-120 ASRPRPPIEAMRE
+120 ASRPRPAIEAMRE
-133 QARRSSQEPVLN
+133 QARRNSQEPVLN

-190 LEGVTLNEAL
+190 LEGVTLNQAL
-200 QQVMISNQIFYKVL
+200 QQVMLSNQIFYKVL

-231 YEEQIIQTFFISHA
+231 YEEQVIKTFFISHA
-245 DAVEMAQLVNTVILA
+245 DAVELAQIVNTVILA

-273 TNNTLTVRAAAPV
+273 TANTLTVRAAAPV

-293 IRINDKPRAEV
+293 IKINDKPRAEV
-304 IVDVQ
+304 VVDVQ

-346 PPATTG
+346 PPATAG

-476 MDLVLE
+476 MDLTLE

-487 QDSTIA
+487 QDSNIA
-493 GQSLPAFAS
+493 GQALPAFAS

-568 RSHQLTSADLRPIYI
+568 RSHQLTSADLSPIYI

-597 FGGGDGAAAPA
+597 FGGGGDPAGPA
-608 VQPPPAAAAAPVV
+608 VVPAAQAPPPPAGA
-621 VGSTPAPA
+621 APA
-629 GQQVPPGSSATP
+629 GQQLPPGSSATP
-641 GFTATPGTP
+641 GFTAAPATP
-650 LTSPGQQVPTGTSA
+650 SGQQVPPGTSA
-664 TPGFTAVTPA
+664 TPGFTAV
-674 APPAA
+674 
-679 PTQPPS
+679 
-685 NPFQQLTPPASA
+685 
-697 PAPVPEAP
+697 
-705 AVTTPALPPPPQ
+705 PPPQ
-717 QAVGQAAPIN
+717 PALEADYKRELGAHFGIVFNSLFALANMPIQRFGSMLISKGQFNAYMELLQASHRDENLAAVMCRSLVSVDWRGRLYDCDFNQQLGLPAGEGDADGAGAARPGAPHLRDLLAADLAGAPIRVADHC
-727 PFAPPAAAGSA
+727 FGCTAGSG
-738 TVMVSTPG
+738 S
-746 TDFRVGAGPYM
+746 
-757 VPISISNASRLSTVS
+757 SC
-772 ISLSF
+772 
-777 NPAVLRVRTV
+777 
-787 QEGNLMRQGGAQ
+787 GGAL
-799 AAFTQKIDAAAGRV
+799 KG
-813 DIAVVRP
+813 
-820 GDVLGASGTGVVGA
+820 
-834 VLFEAIGPGTSPLS
+834 
-848 LSGVGTLAGGG
+848 
-859 GAAPFQFQPVTVTVK
+859 

>member
-1 MLKAV
+1 MRSGAWKAIV
-6 ALVLAL
+6 IVMAAVVLA
-12 VVVSG
+12 G
-17 CGASRSYRRG
+17 CGASRSYTRG
-27 QQAANAQQFDEAVEY
+27 QRATHAQQWDEAVEY
-42 YRQALQGAPDKPEYK
+42 YRQALQGAPDRAEYK
-57 IALERAMQAAAT
+57 IALERAMQAAAGG
-69 FHVAR
+69 HLIRAR
-74 GRTFETEGRADEAL
+74 EFEAAGRPDEAL
-88 REYRRAM
+88 REYRQAS
-95 EYDPSN
+95 EFDPSN
-101 RSVAAR
+101 RSIAAR

-133 QARRSSQEPVLN
+133 QARRNSQEPVLN

-167 IGSSTGINVTYDR
+167 IGNSTGINVTFDR

-190 LEGVTLNEAL
+190 QEGVTLDQAL
-200 QQVMISNQIFYKVL
+200 QQIMLSNQIFYKVL

-231 YEEQIIQTFFISHA
+231 YEEQVIKTFFISHA
-245 DAVEMAQLVNTVILA
+245 DATELAQLVNTVILA

-273 TNNTLTVRAAAPV
+273 TANTITVRASAPV
-286 MEIIEQV
+286 AEIIEQV
-293 IRINDKPRAEV
+293 IKINDKPRAEV
-304 IVDVQ
+304 IIDVQ

-336 EQAPGGSSTT
+336 EQAPGGSSGGTGAA
-346 PPATTG
+346 AT
-352 GATTT
+352 GA
-357 TTSGS
+357 

-367 SVGSPPVFNANTIST
+367 NVGSPPVFNANTIST

-442 QGGANAN
+442 QGGAAAN

-466 PRVTYEGDIV
+466 PRVTYEGEIV
-476 MDLVLE
+476 LDLVLE

-487 QDSTIA
+487 QDSIIA
-493 GQSLPAFAS
+493 GQTLPAFAS

-530 LRGFPGIMRLP
+530 LRGFPGLLRLP
-541 LLQQLFADNDSNIR
+541 LLQQLFADNDTNIR

-568 RSHQLTSADLRPIYI
+568 RSHQLSAGDLSPIYI
-583 GTQSNMAVGGPPPV
+583 GTQGNMAVGGPPPI
-597 FGGGDGAAAPA
+597 FGGGNDAAAVPPPAPAPAPA
-608 VQPPPAAAAAPVV
+608 VPQVPPGTPIMVPGSAASPQIPPGSSPIPGMTTSLFGTPVQPAAPPPAAA
-621 VGSTPAPA
+621 PAF
-629 GQQVPPGSSATP
+629 PP
-641 GFTATPGTP
+641 
-650 LTSPGQQVPTGTSA
+650 LQ
-664 TPGFTAVTPA
+664 
-674 APPAA
+674 
-679 PTQPPS
+679 
-685 NPFQQLTPPASA
+685 
-697 PAPVPEAP
+697 
-705 AVTTPALPPPPQ
+705 PPPQ
-717 QAVGQAAPIN
+717 QAAAP
-727 PFAPPAAAGSA
+727 PDPAPPSPPAAPDPRAGSPLA
-738 TVMVSTPG
+738 GSTLPAPAQVLVSPPT
-746 TDFRVGAGPYM
+746 TELRVGGGPYL
-757 VPISISNASRLSTVS
+757 VPISVSGASRLSTVS
-772 ISLSF
+772 LSLTF

-787 QEGNLMRQGGAQ
+787 QEGSLMRQGGVQ
-799 AAFTQKIDAAAGRV
+799 ATFTQKVDAAGGRV
-813 DIAVVRP
+813 DIAIVR
-820 GDVLGASGTGVVGA
+820 GSDVLGASGTGMVAAIMFDA
-834 VLFEAIGPGTSPLS
+834 VAPGTSPLA
-848 LSGVGTLAGGG
+848 LSGVGTLAGA
-859 GAAPFQFQPVTVTVK
+859 GAAPLQFQPVTVTVK